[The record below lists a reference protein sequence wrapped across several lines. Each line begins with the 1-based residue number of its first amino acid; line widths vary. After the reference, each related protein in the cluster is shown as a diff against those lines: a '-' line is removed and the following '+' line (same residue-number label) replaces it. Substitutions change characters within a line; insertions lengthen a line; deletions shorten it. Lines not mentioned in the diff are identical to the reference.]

1 VPGAPCC
8 ALCFKHTHAH
18 TYYDP
23 SYSAQ
28 EQCIEASTQAQIR
41 SPPHCPLLAARALL
55 AVFAA
60 RPAARSPHP
69 RLQLLL
75 RPADPACA
83 CLRELCI
90 YHPAHELVA
99 GQGGEGPPSTARLGA
114 PHKCP
119 PQVRRELVHHTTRDT
134 PRAHRAHTLHAVCC
148 GKSGAKTFS
157 KLLLR
162 TFRPRWASGASVKM
176 DAQCALHTLNPFRD
190 APLDKAPPSRSLG
203 SQPVGGTPMR
213 EPV

>member
-1 VPGAPCC
+1 MPGAPCC

-28 EQCIEASTQAQIR
+28 EKCIEESTLAQI
-41 SPPHCPLLAARALL
+41 SPPHCPLLAARAL

-69 RLQLLL
+69 RLQILL

-134 PRAHRAHTLHAVCC
+134 PRDHRAHTLHAGV
-148 GKSGAKTFS
+148 
-157 KLLLR
+157 L
-162 TFRPRWASGASVKM
+162 W
-176 DAQCALHTLNPFRD
+176 
-190 APLDKAPPSRSLG
+190 
-203 SQPVGGTPMR
+203 
-213 EPV
+213 